1 MAGISTHVLD
11 NLTGWPGV
19 GMRIDFSVFDDGR
32 WKLLKT
38 LATNA
43 DGRTDQPVLA
53 ASEARVGQYELA
65 FHIGDY
71 YATEKVAPEELFVDR
86 GMPVRFALFDAKQ
99 HYHVPMLCT
108 PWQLICAT
116 KTTCAVPST
125 HRSPRSM
132 RVTCRT
138 ARPSYRRKGTC

>member
-19 GMRIDFSVFDDGR
+19 GMRIDFSILEEGR

-38 LATNA
+38 VSTNA
-43 DGRTDQPVLA
+43 DGRTDKPILA
-53 ASEARVGQYELA
+53 ADDAKVGQYELA

-71 YATEKVAPEELFVDR
+71 YAAQKVASETLFVDR
-86 GMPVRFALFDAKQ
+86 VMPVRFTLFDIKQ

-108 PWQLICAT
+108 PWSCAT
-116 KTTCAVPST
+116 
-125 HRSPRSM
+125 
-132 RVTCRT
+132 
-138 ARPSYRRKGTC
+138 YRGS